1 MIADLRADSSR
12 WEADISRREQQGF
25 ARGSY
30 NQDLSNSRSP
40 NKIPV
45 PYDTSAI
52 HESRQATGPSPHGTY
67 VPNQTYNEGYTQSG
81 TYASMP
87 SMNPTAGYPGY
98 GNQPGTIG
106 GANPYAANQT
116 TYTNQQQ
123 PPVSE
128 PQRAN
133 AYTYAQQAGY
143 TSYNDGR
150 TAPRYQGFE
159 NEPDYPPVT
168 TTISYPPTTSAS
180 EQPPVNTWY
189 AQDYQERPQSKP
201 TQRRDGHRGQH

>member
-1 MIADLRADSSR
+1 MIADLKADSSR

-30 NQDLSNSRSP
+30 NRDLSTSPRP
-40 NKIPV
+40 NKSPV

-52 HESRQATGPSPHGTY
+52 HESRQAMGPSQQQSHGTY
-67 VPNQTYNEGYTQSG
+67 VQPSNYAEPYSQSG
-81 TYASMP
+81 TYASMQ
-87 SMNPTAGYPGY
+87 PTAGYPY
-98 GNQPGTIG
+98 QQQPAPST
-106 GANPYAANQT
+106 NPYTTNQT
-116 TYTNQQQ
+116 STFTSNLQQ
-123 PPVSE
+123 PPVSSE
-128 PQRAN
+128 PPRAN
-133 AYTYAQQAGY
+133 AYTYTPAGY

-168 TTISYPPTTSAS
+168 TGISYPPTTSAS
-180 EQPPVNTWY
+180 ERPPVDTWY
-189 AQDYQERPQSKP
+189 TPDYQDRPQPKP